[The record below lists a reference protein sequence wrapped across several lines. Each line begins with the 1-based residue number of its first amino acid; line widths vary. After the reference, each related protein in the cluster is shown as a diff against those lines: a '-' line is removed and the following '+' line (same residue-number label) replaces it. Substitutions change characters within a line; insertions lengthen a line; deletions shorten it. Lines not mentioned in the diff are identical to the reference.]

1 MYPKLDVNKY
11 ILKIFFKYLFSYA
24 FVELNLRYGQLDWS
38 WFGHSEWS
46 TRLKIGD
53 QTCYVC
59 KIIGL
64 SWLHVC
70 MIILQVFDNYAVTV
84 MIGGEPY
91 TLGLFDTAG
100 QEDYDRLRPLSYPQ
114 VTTFICTSG
123 YHFHTTK
130 SHFQVYFWATFIPPC
145 DNVSLSYHEGLI
157 TSNKLC
163 CAFLTHQLDSNNKY
177 QYFAVLFNT
186 FGLFHI
192 IEKSPFCRQMFFLF
206 GLILIYDGCSL
217 SPWFEDVSS
226 LFVVML
232 GVAFDFIFLDRPG
245 SYIHTHGVTNWFF
258 FFQTDVFLV
267 CFSTVSPS
275 SFENVKEK

>member
-1 MYPKLDVNKY
+1 MPWQWWLGES
-11 ILKIFFKYLFSYA
+11 LTLLGS
-24 FVELNLRYGQLDWS
+24 L
-38 WFGHSEWS
+38 
-46 TRLKIGD
+46 TRLGRRTTTD
-53 QTCYVC
+53 FA
-59 KIIGL
+59 
-64 SWLHVC
+64 HFH
-70 MIILQVFDNYAVTV
+70 IL
-84 MIGGEPY
+84 
-91 TLGLFDTAG
+91 
-100 QEDYDRLRPLSYPQ
+100 RWPLSY
-114 VTTFICTSG
+114 ICTSG
-123 YHFHTTK
+123 DHFHTTR

-145 DNVSLSYHEGLI
+145 DTVSLSYHEGLI

-217 SPWFEDVSS
+217 SPWFEDVCANLLKQISS